1 MARPHQQFLWA
12 VQLLPVLALLTL
24 LARPILCRAAATTT
38 TTTTDDSHPDSDIDE
53 ASITDLLDPAF
64 VSLATRDG
72 GATANTDDPRAAALL
87 AQQHVAQ
94 ENATLFELFTICRSD
109 YSCALAFSLG
119 GSAQDPAVAPG
130 ASNTL
135 TRAAMSADD
144 GGMFCKFKSQLLLTM
159 ARPDSPFAAT
169 RFGEELKLDTFDPEQ
184 ADVWLRIMRTIRPC
198 PDGLVWRR
206 AHGCVCPNPQSC
218 ASNKITTRSDDLQSL
233 YYGVLLLIAV
243 VIVGFSIM
251 YMGLRKSESQ
261 IRADFAVQSPEV
273 VATRSNAS
281 ETRAARGLI
290 EMTE

>member
-1 MARPHQQFLWA
+1 MARRQPQQFLLP
-12 VQLLPVLALLTL
+12 VRLLVVLALLAL
-24 LARPILCRAAATTT
+24 PCRAKTVGSEHEDT
-38 TTTTDDSHPDSDIDE
+38 DIDE
-53 ASITDLLDPAF
+53 ASIAELLDPAF

-72 GATANTDDPRAAALL
+72 GVTSNTDDPRSAAMI

-109 YSCALAFSLG
+109 YPCALAFSLG

-130 ASNTL
+130 ASNSL

-144 GGMFCKFKSQLLLTM
+144 SGMFCKFKSQLLLAM

-169 RFGEELKLDTFDPEQ
+169 RFGEELQLDTFDPEQ

-218 ASNKITTRSDDLQSL
+218 ASNKITTRSDDLKSL
-233 YYGVLLLIAV
+233 YFGVLVLIAV
-243 VIVGFSIM
+243 VIVGFAIM
-251 YMGLRKSESQ
+251 YLSIRKSEAQ
-261 IRADFAVQSPEV
+261 IRADFAQQSPEV
-273 VATRSNAS
+273 VAARSRTS
-281 ETRAARGLI
+281 ETKGGLGLI
-290 EMTE
+290 ELNE